1 VATQRR
7 FEADTLAE
15 VLAKVQAEVGSDAKI
30 ASAQKVR
37 SGGAFG
43 FFQKERFEVLVDIP
57 DQLPAPAM
65 PQPPGAQ
72 PHQALLDD
80 RTEWLASLQ
89 KSAGAPNNPTAT
101 ISGNIEED
109 DDDDKLTPASLLELA
124 QQVNNEERAKEQTV
138 STESGAF
145 ADVLSR
151 MAFQADMRD
160 VPRSGPSAT
169 LAPSSPEDAVVQDED
184 EYVVDEDDEAEEV
197 YFVEEEQEEPV
208 IPERPAFLDEP
219 LPKPAPAPKPVAKK
233 PAPAPEPTTSVARTP
248 EPLPPVAQPLPP
260 APLSRSTAAAAVQLA
275 AREAAGAPAMRTRI
289 TDHPLASLGL
299 PAPYIPADVFDSESV
314 LDLRTRLVDTL
325 TERLPR
331 TPVVRPS
338 RGSIIAV
345 VGQRDEAQ
353 KIALDIAREFGRPKE
368 EIALASQH
376 AKGKLSD
383 GVITSVENAEDA
395 QRSWSRRK
403 RITIITIEARPGSL
417 DTAWAEHVLTAL
429 EPIATFG
436 VVEATRKAEDIA
448 SWADAL
454 GGVDCLA
461 INNIEETVSP
471 ASVLQTGIPIERIDG
486 RKATP
491 EFWALLLTER
501 LPAA

>member
-57 DQLPAPAM
+57 SSGPSAPPVAAT
-65 PQPPGAQ
+65 PPPVLTPPTRQAQ
-72 PHQALLDD
+72 AAAAERIDD
-80 RTEWLASLQ
+80 RAEWLASLQ
-89 KSAGAPNNPTAT
+89 KSAGAPNMPTAT
-101 ISGNIEED
+101 VSGDID
-109 DDDDKLTPASLLELA
+109 DGDDDKLTPATLLELA
-124 QQVNNEERAKEQTV
+124 QQINNEERANEQTV

-160 VPRSGPSAT
+160 VPVPRSGSIPRSGPMSHSPDGSLQSGPGAAGPIPRSGPMSHSPDGS
-169 LAPSSPEDAVVQDED
+169 LQSGPGAAGPPAPEDA
-184 EYVVDEDDEAEEV
+184 AEV
-197 YFVEEEQEEPV
+197 RDEPV
-208 IPERPAFLDEP
+208 IPERPAFLDQPVAE
-219 LPKPAPAPKPVAKK
+219 PAPVVAPV
-233 PAPAPEPTTSVARTP
+233 
-248 EPLPPVAQPLPP
+248 
-260 APLSRSTAAAAVQLA
+260 
-275 AREAAGAPAMRTRI
+275 AREAVIVREEAPAAPVVRTRI
-289 TDHPLASLGL
+289 TDHPLAQLGL
-299 PAPYIPADVFDSESV
+299 PAPYIPTGHDIV
-314 LDLRTRLVDTL
+314 DLRAALVETL
-325 TERLPR
+325 TERLPKI
-331 TPVVRPS
+331 PVIRPS

-345 VGQRDEAQ
+345 VGEREEAQ
-353 KIALDIAREFGRPKE
+353 RIASDLAREFGRPKE
-368 EIALASQH
+368 EIVLASQH
-376 AKGKLSD
+376 VKGTPAKKVLA
-383 GVITSVENAEDA
+383 TVEGAEDA
-395 QRSWSRRK
+395 QRSWSRRQ
-403 RITIITIEARPGSL
+403 RPTFVAIDARPGTR
-417 DTAWAEHVLTAL
+417 DTSWAEHVLTAL

-436 VVEATRKAEDIA
+436 VLDATRKAEDMA

-454 GGVDCLA
+454 GGIDCLA
-461 INNIEETVSP
+461 ITNIEETVSP
-471 ASVLQTGIPIERIDG
+471 ASVLQTGIPVERIDG